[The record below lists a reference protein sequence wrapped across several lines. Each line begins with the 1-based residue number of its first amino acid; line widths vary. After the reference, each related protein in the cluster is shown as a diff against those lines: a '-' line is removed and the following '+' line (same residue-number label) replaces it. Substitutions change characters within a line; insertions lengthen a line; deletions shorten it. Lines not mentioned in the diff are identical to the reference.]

1 LVGIL
6 ATFGDVSLYDSDG
19 SGNLTDRGSEW
30 TYAFN
35 RKPTT
40 TTAEMISKIG
50 FFHTLEATAEDD
62 APIAIWRLGGI
73 DFAGIVREVIVI
85 SLVQV
90 DFVPCIQHYPPTTPP
105 PSKNKMNK
113 KRLADF
119 YKHHNT
125 VFLSVYKGIEEL
137 LRGAFL
143 SHLEEVLQLGRA
155 ASSRQ
160 KKMVR
165 CRVIIDG
172 TGLGLWMLPY
182 LCKIFFC

>member
-90 DFVPCIQHYPPTTPP
+90 AFVPCIQDHPPTTPP
-105 PSKNKMNK
+105 PAKNKVNNN
-113 KRLADF
+113 KRLAEYLSPTFEF

-125 VFLSVYKGIEEL
+125 VYCLYT
-137 LRGAFL
+137 R
-143 SHLEEVLQLGRA
+143 VL
-155 ASSRQ
+155 
-160 KKMVR
+160 KN
-165 CRVIIDG
+165 
-172 TGLGLWMLPY
+172 Y
-182 LCKIFFC
+182 